1 MKWALKN
8 FNEWRKARSS
18 RPEARVPV
26 TLLEDGDPKELNKWL
41 SFTSLRRETPRE
53 SRVHQKHYQLMCG
66 LLRYMHSVNPSA
78 PDFLNKDDIRFN
90 SLLTVMDNRFK
101 ELRVDGVGSNSKH
114 TEILTK
120 EEEGRLWGSGV
131 LNSSNPMGL
140 LRAVFFLN
148 GKNFC
153 LRGRDEHRNLRISQM
168 RRYYNPHKY
177 VYTENAS
184 KNRQGGLKQ
193 LRIENKSVPILATPE
208 AGNRC
213 HVQILDLYLSKL
225 PLIAKDKDLFYWR
238 PFDTVPKDPAAPWY
252 MASPVGKNVLGDMMK
267 NICKEAGIVGK
278 KTNHS
283 LRATRTSE
291 LFAAGV
297 PERII
302 QQRTG
307 HRSLDALRLYER
319 PTEKQQQAISSVLAS
334 AAPTPYSSAL
344 MQQTQHL
351 PAVPASPVADP
362 TRSFPMLPAP
372 TQNFY
377 NCTVNIY
384 NAPTYTSCS

>member
-1 MKWALKN
+1 M
-8 FNEWRKARSS
+8 R
-18 RPEARVPV
+18 
-26 TLLEDGDPKELNKWL
+26 
-41 SFTSLRRETPRE
+41 
-53 SRVHQKHYQLMCG
+53 
-66 LLRYMHSVNPSA
+66 SVNPSA

-90 SLLTVMDNRFK
+90 GLLTVMDNRFK

-120 EEEGRLWGSGV
+120 EEEGRLWESGV
-131 LNSSNPMGL
+131 LNSSTPMGL

-193 LRIENKSVPILATPE
+193 LRVENKSVPILATPE
-208 AGNRC
+208 ADNRC
-213 HVQILDLYLSKL
+213 HVHILDLYLSKL
-225 PLIAKDKDLFYWR
+225 PPIAKDKDLFYWR

-283 LRATRTSE
+283 LRATGASE

-319 PTEKQQQAISSVLAS
+319 PTEQQQQAVSSVLAS

-351 PAVPASPVADP
+351 PAVPAPPVADP

-384 NAPTYTSCS
+384 NAPTYTSRSGVAAAFTSSHSSIHDNILDGLDIDAFLSDFQ